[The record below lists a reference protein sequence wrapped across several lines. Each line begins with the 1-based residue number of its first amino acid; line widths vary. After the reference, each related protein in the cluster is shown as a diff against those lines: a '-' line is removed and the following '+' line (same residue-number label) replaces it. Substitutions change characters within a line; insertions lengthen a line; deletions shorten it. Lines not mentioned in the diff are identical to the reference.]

1 MPTNLLETYL
11 KFSSRKQLLAEAET
25 ILTEI
30 RKGLVKED
38 AEADFWKKIIPILD
52 KQLMTKFTPK
62 VQPNAQKAT
71 ADLLM
76 NLFRYDRNPIDQ
88 KTAMNVAELYVQYK
102 SGKMTQDAFMKELL
116 SKYRGIGEGLLKREY
131 FDAEDVIK
139 TMADKN
145 KKIEYFRIEALSP
158 SGKTV
163 RTGWVP
169 AEEKTIKDVTKQL
182 EREEYK
188 IVKIERKANIG

>member
-1 MPTNLLETYL
+1 METYL

-158 SGKTV
+158 SGRTV

>member
-102 SGKMTQDAFMKELL
+102 LGKMTQDAFMKELL

>member
-158 SGKTV
+158 SGRTV

>member
-188 IVKIERKANIG
+188 IVKIERKENIG

>member
-1 MPTNLLETYL
+1 M

-76 NLFRYDRNPIDQ
+76 NLFRYDRNPIDK

-116 SKYRGIGEGLLKREY
+116 SKYRGIGEGLLTREY

-158 SGKTV
+158 SGRTV